1 MSKVERP
8 KYSITK
14 NFSFPLDKN
23 NRFGGYHKLE
33 LTLLEVDPNY
43 PLEQQLDA
51 ALVKH
56 VQEAANYLNTEL
68 DREIMEIKGL
78 DKEE

>member
-14 NFSFPLDKN
+14 NFSFPLDN
-23 NRFGGYHKLE
+23 NNKFGGFHKAE

-43 PLEQQLDA
+43 PLEQQLDD

-56 VQEAANYLNTEL
+56 IQGSSDFLNTEF

>member
-1 MSKVERP
+1 MSEVERP

-23 NRFGGYHKLE
+23 NKFGGYHKTE
-33 LTLLEVDPNY
+33 LTIPEIDPNF
-43 PLEQQLDA
+43 PLDQQLDDA
-51 ALVKH
+51 FVKH
-56 VQEAANYLNTEL
+56 VQEASSYLNEEL
-68 DREIMEIKGL
+68 DRQIMEIKGL